1 MKIDLKKLDTYAEN
15 TWCPGCGNFGILTAA
30 KQTIAELVEEGYP
43 LNKFTLVSGIGCHAK
58 IYDYLNINGF
68 YSIHGRVLPTAIG
81 IKLSNPELI
90 VLGFGG
96 DGDTYAEG
104 TAHFIHA
111 ARYNADITMIVHN
124 NQVFALTTG
133 QATPTSEKGYKGKS
147 TPEGKWD
154 EPMNPV
160 LLALTAGATFVARG
174 YAYDVKHLT
183 WLIKEGV
190 KHKGFAFID
199 VIQPCVTFHNIAPY
213 VRERMYR
220 LEETDHDPTNYE
232 EALKRAMEWN
242 YNLDPD
248 AKIPVGIFYRVER
261 ETMEEGFGRRI
272 PYYRVERKVDWKKVI
287 EEKRII

>member
-1 MKIDLKKLDTYAEN
+1 MKFKLDTYAEN

-30 KQTIAELVEEGYP
+30 RQAISELVEEGYP
-43 LNKFTLVSGIGCHAK
+43 LNKFTLVAGIGCHAK
-58 IYDYLNINGF
+58 IYDYININGF

-81 IKLSNPELI
+81 IKMANPDLI
-90 VLGFGG
+90 VIGFGG

-111 ARYNADITMIVHN
+111 ARYNANITMVVHN

-133 QATPTSEKGYKGKS
+133 QATPTSEKGYRGKS

-154 EPMNPV
+154 EPMNPI

-190 KHKGFAFID
+190 KHRGFAFID

-213 VRERMYR
+213 VRERMYK
-220 LEETDHDPTNYE
+220 LEETDHDPTNYQD
-232 EALKRAMEWN
+232 ALKRAMEWN
-242 YNLDPD
+242 YNLDPK
-248 AKIPVGIFYRVER
+248 AKIPIGIFYKVER
-261 ETMEEGFGRRI
+261 ETLEEGFGRRV
-272 PYYRVERKVDWKKVI
+272 PYYKVSRNIDWKKVI
-287 EEKRII
+287 LEKRII

>member
-1 MKIDLKKLDTYAEN
+1 MKIDPKKLDTYAEN

-30 KQTIAELVEEGYP
+30 KQAIVELVEEGYP
-43 LNKFTLVSGIGCHAK
+43 LNRFTLVSGIGCHAK

-272 PYYRVERKVDWKKVI
+272 PYYRVERKIDWKKVI
-287 EEKRII
+287 EERRIV

>member
-1 MKIDLKKLDTYAEN
+1 MKFDIKKLDTYAEN

-30 KQTIAELVEEGYP
+30 KQAIAELVEEGYP

-111 ARYNADITMIVHN
+111 ARYNADITMVVHN

-174 YAYDVKHLT
+174 YAYDVKYLT

-213 VRERMYR
+213 VRERMYK
-220 LEETDHDPTNYE
+220 LEEADHDPTNYE

-248 AKIPVGIFYRVER
+248 AKIPIGIFYRVEK
-261 ETMEEGFGRRI
+261 ETMEEGFGRKI
-272 PYYRVERKVDWKKVI
+272 PYYKVERKVKWEDVIAEKKIV
-287 EEKRII
+287 